1 MKVLIG
7 VLLATAMSST
17 EVYAQNTAAT
27 WSSFNMGFAA
37 TVSAT
42 TNAQSVAGQLVVGS
56 AQSSITIIEGGFLPG
71 ASGPPSVTATFT
83 VTTVSDT
90 RVGSLRWAMQT
101 SNATAGLNLINFNIP
116 GSGVHTITPASPL
129 PTFTDP
135 VIIDGYTQ
143 PGASPNTNPP
153 ELGSNAVLLIELNGI
168 NTGGAGCL
176 ALETTG
182 STVRGLV
189 INRASTGIILRRGG
203 NNVIEGNFIG
213 TNSSGTTA
221 LGNSYGIHI
230 DYGDNSDRIGGTSP
244 AARNVISGNIG
255 GGIAFG
261 GWVENGGSNHVVQ
274 GNLIGTNAAGTGSL
288 GNGTGIHFAYNTNN
302 VLVGGTIP
310 AARNIISGNL
320 NGILFG
326 STFGNPLVSRN
337 LVQGNYIGTDV
348 SGLAAIGNT
357 HGGVSVLGLNNTIG
371 GTVPGAGNIISG
383 NGRYGVEILGGDGS
397 VVQGNYI
404 GTDVNGTSPLGNRYI
419 GVSVFSRN
427 VKVGGTEPGAGNI
440 IAFNG
445 TTPSFSAGV
454 ALIGSITRRNAIL
467 GNSIFSNVGL
477 GIDLGS
483 GDYPNGVTPNDSCDA
498 DTLVPNN
505 FQNYAVLSSALPGGG
520 NTIVQGT
527 LNSRPNNL
535 YRIEFFSS
543 PTRDTTSYGE
553 GKTFLGFTTVI
564 TGNNCLATFVD
575 TLPVIVPLGYYIAA
589 TATDTGNNTSEFSRS
604 LAVGTTSV
612 QHQGIEMPTTYA
624 LEQNYPNPF
633 NPTTQVRFS
642 LPVESHIRLI
652 IYNTLGQEV
661 IVLADEQRSPGTF
674 GIEWGGTSSSGNK
687 VGSGVYLYKLEA
699 KPTAGGNIFV
709 NTKKMILLK

>member
-56 AQSSITIIEGGFLPG
+56 AQSSSTRIEGGFLPG

-90 RVGSLRWAMQT
+90 GVGSLRWAMQT

-445 TTPSFSAGV
+445 TT
-454 ALIGSITRRNAIL
+454 
-467 GNSIFSNVGL
+467 
-477 GIDLGS
+477 
-483 GDYPNGVTPNDSCDA
+483 
-498 DTLVPNN
+498 
-505 FQNYAVLSSALPGGG
+505 
-520 NTIVQGT
+520 
-527 LNSRPNNL
+527 
-535 YRIEFFSS
+535 
-543 PTRDTTSYGE
+543 
-553 GKTFLGFTTVI
+553 
-564 TGNNCLATFVD
+564 
-575 TLPVIVPLGYYIAA
+575 
-589 TATDTGNNTSEFSRS
+589 
-604 LAVGTTSV
+604 
-612 QHQGIEMPTTYA
+612 
-624 LEQNYPNPF
+624 
-633 NPTTQVRFS
+633 
-642 LPVESHIRLI
+642 
-652 IYNTLGQEV
+652 
-661 IVLADEQRSPGTF
+661 
-674 GIEWGGTSSSGNK
+674 
-687 VGSGVYLYKLEA
+687 
-699 KPTAGGNIFV
+699 
-709 NTKKMILLK
+709 

>member
-56 AQSSITIIEGGFLPG
+56 AQSSSTRIEGGFLPG

-90 RVGSLRWAMQT
+90 GVGSLRWAMQT

-505 FQNYAVLSSALPGGG
+505 YQNYPVLSSALPGGG